1 MDALFV
7 CGCLFV
13 ACMLGLALVLAASAV
28 YVRSVSKAIVR
39 VANLPRTDADGAA
52 KSLARVLGPVPDL
65 PEDEGIPTGGSN
77 FLLFTRLPGGVSGRA
92 RALLN
97 RVLDLVLATR
107 KG

>member
-1 MDALFV
+1 MYALVV

-13 ACMLGLALVLAASAV
+13 ACMLGLALALAASAV

-39 VANLPRTDADGAA
+39 VANLPGPDADGAA
-52 KSLARVLGPVPDL
+52 KSLARVLGAVPDL
-65 PEDEGIPTGGSN
+65 PEEEGIPTRGSN
-77 FLLFTRLPGGVSGRA
+77 SYLFTRPPGGVFGRA

-97 RVLDLVLATR
+97 RVLDLLLATR